1 MLIAIA
7 VVAVV
12 TGLVGA
18 GLLPVIIVGKVQLH
32 LPFSQV
38 AEHPPEAIPAPPV
51 APPEAIEFVRVPR
64 ARRYILRVRPD
75 GTLRVTVPR
84 GGSRREAEHFVRR
97 HEKWIARERSRV
109 QVEAAPEWQDGS
121 TMLLGGNPVRI
132 SVGRLGDHWRV
143 VYGERAALVRDLA
156 DVRAAIERDLREL
169 ARTVLVPRLT
179 ELAAEQGLH
188 VGAVSIRNQR
198 SRWGS
203 CARNGNIALNF
214 RLVQMPAHVCDYV
227 LLHELMHIRQQNH
240 SRRFWRLVEA
250 ACPGFRDAE
259 RWLRTIGRT
268 LF

>member
-1 MLIAIA
+1 M
-7 VVAVV
+7 
-12 TGLVGA
+12 
-18 GLLPVIIVGKVQLH
+18 QLH
-32 LPFSQV
+32 LPFLQLVEQDLEPRPS
-38 AEHPPEAIPAPPV
+38 PPV
-51 APPEAIEFVRVPR
+51 AEPFAIEFVRVRR

-84 GGSRREAEHFVRR
+84 GGSRREAEHFVRQ

-109 QVEAAPEWQDGS
+109 RVESPPRVWQDGS
-121 TMLLGGNPVRI
+121 TILLGGEMVRI
-132 SVGRLGDHWRV
+132 SVESRGAAW
-143 VYGERAALVRDLA
+143 RAAYGDRFVTVRDLA
-156 DVRAAIERDLREL
+156 DIRRAIERDLREL
-169 ARTVLVPRLT
+169 ARAVLPPRLT
-179 ELAAEQGLH
+179 ALATQHSLT
-188 VGAVSIRNQR
+188 VRAVSIRNQR

-214 RLVQMPAHVCDYV
+214 RLVQMPAHVSDYV

-259 RWLRTIGRT
+259 RWLRTMGKT

>member
-1 MLIAIA
+1 
-7 VVAVV
+7 
-12 TGLVGA
+12 
-18 GLLPVIIVGKVQLH
+18 VQLH
-32 LPFSQV
+32 LPFLQT
-38 AEHPPEAIPAPPV
+38 AEQPEPIPAPPV
-51 APPEAIEFVRVPR
+51 APRLPIEFVRVPR

-109 QVEAAPEWQDGS
+109 HGESAAPVWQDGS
-121 TMLLGGNPVRI
+121 TLLFGGEPVRI
-132 SVGRLGDHWRV
+132 SVESRGRNWRV
-143 VYGERAALVRDLA
+143 AYGDRSVLVRDLA
-156 DVRAAIERDLREL
+156 DVRAAIERDLREV
-169 ARTVLVPRLT
+169 ARDVLLPRLA
-179 ELAAEQGLH
+179 ELAAEQRLQ
-188 VGAVSIRNQR
+188 VGTVSIRNQR

-214 RLVQMPAHVCDYV
+214 RLVQMPADVRDYV

-250 ACPGFRDAE
+250 VCPAFRDAE
-259 RWLRTIGRT
+259 RWLRTTGRA